1 MIVAKVIFTESFNRA
16 LEQIEDYIFEST
28 GELEHVSRFLDEMDR
43 VVLFISHNPNTPA
56 PHPVTGDQSWVMGD
70 GRYRLFFKVVA
81 NTGEIAIFAT
91 HIIDNKQVNLEIY
104 PNNTLPTYEEE

>member
-1 MIVAKVIFTESFNRA
+1 MAKVIFTESFNRA

-28 GELEHVSRFLDEMDR
+28 GELEPVNRFLDELDR
-43 VVLFISHNPNTPA
+43 VILFLSHNPNTPA

-70 GRYRLFFKVVA
+70 GRYRIFFQVVYA
-81 NTGEIAIFAT
+81 GGEITIFAT
-91 HIIDNKQVNLEIY
+91 YIIDNKQINQDVY